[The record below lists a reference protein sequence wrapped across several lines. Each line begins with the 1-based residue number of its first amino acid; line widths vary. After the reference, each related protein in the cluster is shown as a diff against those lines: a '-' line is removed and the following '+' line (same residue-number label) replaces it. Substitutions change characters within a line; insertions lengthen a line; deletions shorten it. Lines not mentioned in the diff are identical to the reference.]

1 IALVIF
7 CFLYFIQF
15 ITLISVILAEMKR
28 RKHHGSGFPDRT
40 RKSVILF
47 TQILT
52 LFFSD
57 LADHLSDVYRMTCFS
72 RRYWLFI

>member
-1 IALVIF
+1 M
-7 CFLYFIQF
+7 
-15 ITLISVILAEMKR
+15 LIINILAEIKR
-28 RKHHGSGFPDRT
+28 RENHGSGFPDRA

-57 LADHLSDVYRMTCFS
+57 LADHLSDVCRMTCFS